1 MTPAPSPGCFGR
13 PLATALALSA
23 AAPLTGLLSGC
34 GGGGPGYATVLE
46 LPPAWAAAPAPAS
59 PQRGPEADTQ
69 TADEASPASAAAAP
83 GAASAADPVHW
94 QFARQP
100 ADVRA
105 APGEAASFQVQAAGG
120 PHAFEYPWLR
130 DGEPIEGATTSQ
142 YSFVSTL
149 DDGGATFSVRVRPRG
164 TGPGQERE
172 SAPATLA
179 WRDDA
184 G

>member
-13 PLATALALSA
+13 PLAAALALVA
-23 AAPLTGLLSGC
+23 AAPLTGLLAGC

-46 LPPAWAAAPAPAS
+46 LPPVGAAAPAS
-59 PQRGPEADTQ
+59 PQHGPATDMQ
-69 TADEASPASAAAAP
+69 AADEASPASAADAS
-83 GAASAADPVHW
+83 GAAGAADPVHW

-100 ADVRA
+100 VDVRA
-105 APGEAASFQVQAAGG
+105 VPGEAASFHVQATGG
-120 PHAFEYPWLR
+120 PHAFEYQWLR

-142 YSFVSTL
+142 YSFVATL

-164 TGPGQERE
+164 AGPAQERE